1 MTMRVQP
8 HSVKVAEVMAMSDS
22 TFRKRYRSSYE
33 TPSPS
38 LTLPVWK
45 RYKGTSELIL
55 DTNSEGDELGDEDT
69 DEDEE
74 DESSDA
80 DDEREGSEDEGL
92 GLEGSEE
99 EAVPN
104 VEEDQVL
111 STFEIGQSS
120 RSMPKQQGAKRVSA
134 FSQPTLTSWVD
145 PEDGRVYTD
154 ILAYVPPVAPVQTPP
169 SSKWSSGSLPISP
182 LSPIVPILVAS
193 LVATLIDTISIDEDK
208 FIEIEAQLELYWV
221 ILQDHTQHLDAL
233 PPTLF
238 ADIDRDVREMYTR
251 SGEVRDAIFSQR
263 PVLVLEAWA
272 GQTNAQRAAL
282 WHDIY
287 DIQRENHYL
296 RMQLTEERR
305 ERLELAN
312 RVAKMERR
320 QECRE
325 EL

>member
-8 HSVKVAEVMAMSDS
+8 HSAKVAEVMALSDS

-38 LTLPVWK
+38 LTLLVWK

-55 DTNSEGDELGDEDT
+55 DTNSEGDKLGDEDT
-69 DEDEE
+69 DEDVE

-80 DDEREGSEDEGL
+80 DDKREGSEDEGL

-99 EAVPN
+99 EAVPD

-134 FSQPTLTSWVD
+134 FRQPTLTSWVD
-145 PEDGRVYTD
+145 PKDGRVYTD

-169 SSKWSSGSLPISP
+169 SSEWSFGSLPISP
-182 LSPIVPILVAS
+182 LSPIVPSLVAS
-193 LVATLIDTISIDEDK
+193 L
-208 FIEIEAQLELYWV
+208 
-221 ILQDHTQHLDAL
+221 DHTQHLDAL